1 MIRRTCLGRRGR
13 TLYATHFWVADTGS
27 EPRGQATDP
36 EEETMLVLTRKPGQS
51 IMIGDG
57 VEVQVLSVAGEKVRL
72 GITAPRDVSIFRNEV
87 YDRIES
93 ENNAP
98 DAGEE
103 PDEETN
109 AAVSDALERLSQR

>member
-1 MIRRTCLGRRGR
+1 M
-13 TLYATHFWVADTGS
+13 A
-27 EPRGQATDP
+27 
-36 EEETMLVLTRKPGQS
+36 MLVLTRKPGQR

-93 ENNAP
+93 ENAARDRDKDSGTN
-98 DAGEE
+98 E
-103 PDEETN
+103 PVE
-109 AAVSDALERLSQR
+109 DALERLSQRT

>member
-1 MIRRTCLGRRGR
+1 
-13 TLYATHFWVADTGS
+13 
-27 EPRGQATDP
+27 
-36 EEETMLVLTRKPGQS
+36 MLVLTRKPGQS

-93 ENNAP
+93 ENNRGAGTDTSGAD
-98 DAGEE
+98 DA
-103 PDEETN
+103 
-109 AAVSDALERLSQR
+109 VVDALERLSQRS

>member
-1 MIRRTCLGRRGR
+1 
-13 TLYATHFWVADTGS
+13 
-27 EPRGQATDP
+27 
-36 EEETMLVLTRKPGQS
+36 MLVLTRKPGQS

-93 ENNAP
+93 ES
-98 DAGEE
+98 GERDRE
-103 PDEETN
+103 VDSGTN
-109 AAVSDALERLSQR
+109 EAVEDALERLSSRS

>member
-1 MIRRTCLGRRGR
+1 
-13 TLYATHFWVADTGS
+13 
-27 EPRGQATDP
+27 
-36 EEETMLVLTRKPGQS
+36 MLVLTRKPGQS

-93 ENNAP
+93 EADSQSDEV
-98 DAGEE
+98 DAG
-103 PDEETN
+103 TN
-109 AAVSDALERLSQR
+109 AAVEDALERLGDRS

>member
-1 MIRRTCLGRRGR
+1 
-13 TLYATHFWVADTGS
+13 
-27 EPRGQATDP
+27 
-36 EEETMLVLTRKPGQS
+36 MLVLTRKPGQS

-93 ENNAP
+93 ENRIGASEDADEDDGANEAVANA
-98 DAGEE
+98 
-103 PDEETN
+103 
-109 AAVSDALERLSQR
+109 LQRLSQR

>member
-1 MIRRTCLGRRGR
+1 
-13 TLYATHFWVADTGS
+13 
-27 EPRGQATDP
+27 
-36 EEETMLVLTRKPGQS
+36 MLVLTRKPGQS

-93 ENNAP
+93 EQ
-98 DAGEE
+98 GGGG
-103 PDEETN
+103 DEDEGAN
-109 AAVSDALERLSQR
+109 AAVANALQRLTQRS

>member
-1 MIRRTCLGRRGR
+1 
-13 TLYATHFWVADTGS
+13 
-27 EPRGQATDP
+27 
-36 EEETMLVLTRKPGQS
+36 MLVLTRKPGQS

-93 ENNAP
+93 ESSAGTHDDDPDDGGANEAVANA
-98 DAGEE
+98 
-103 PDEETN
+103 
-109 AAVSDALERLSQR
+109 LQRLSQR

>member
-1 MIRRTCLGRRGR
+1 
-13 TLYATHFWVADTGS
+13 
-27 EPRGQATDP
+27 
-36 EEETMLVLTRKPGQS
+36 MLVLTRKPGQS

-93 ENNAP
+93 ESSTEEP
-98 DAGEE
+98 DAG
-103 PDEETN
+103 PDDDGGTN
-109 AAVSDALERLSQR
+109 DAVANALERLSQR

>member
-1 MIRRTCLGRRGR
+1 
-13 TLYATHFWVADTGS
+13 
-27 EPRGQATDP
+27 
-36 EEETMLVLTRKPGQS
+36 MLVLTRKTGQS

-93 ENNAP
+93 EVSQ
-98 DAGEE
+98 GEE
-103 PDEETN
+103 EV
-109 AAVSDALERLSQR
+109 AAGTDAVVEDALERISQRS